1 MPNIRPLVQ
10 CHPLLLACCY
20 VCISGL
26 IALKIVGDT
35 NNTND
40 TRPPVHIGAVFPMS
54 AGTGGW
60 PGGEGCLPAA
70 SMALQD
76 VNRVLKKFR
85 LVMYWDD
92 SECHPGL
99 GARRL
104 YELLYNNP
112 TKLMLLSGCSL
123 VSTVIAE
130 AAPVWNLIVLAYGAS
145 SPALSDRTRFP
156 TLFRTHPS
164 ATIHN
169 PTRVQLFKKFNWQ
182 KIAILQSVEE
192 VFRSTAADLE
202 ESCEMNNIKVL
213 SVQSFFG
220 DPAAAVRSLKRQDAR
235 IFVGLF
241 YEKEA
246 RKVFCEVY
254 KQKLYGRKYVWF
266 LIGWYPDDWYIPLS
280 GEMLNCTADQMKLAT
295 QYHFTTEALMHS
307 QDNKPGV
314 SGMNSKQ
321 FVHRLSEMLEKAPNI
336 TGGFPESPLAYDAI
350 WHGDVM
356 FSEKGERIA
365 LTQIEQLQDGKYEI
379 MGFYDYRSE
388 NLTWLNKEKFVANK
402 IPPDETVIQD
412 KWLSVDFDLYLA
424 FGLLGLLGVTLAILL
439 LIFNICFS
447 HRKVIKESHPQ
458 VNNVMLVGFIIM
470 FVSMLLFGLPVEE
483 VSISEKY
490 FPLFCYGQVVTIMYG
505 FTLSYGAMFSK
516 ILMVH
521 RLGNITMKNWTWKFY
536 AIIGF
541 LIGLDTA
548 IVIIWISVDSLRRSV
563 ETFDSI
569 EYVEENI
576 RLRIFMEHCT
586 SLIYSYKGIL
596 LFFGLFLAYESRKIK
611 TKLLNDSR
619 LISMAIYN
627 VAILCFITAPVEII
641 ISSKP
646 DASFAFFAVTVV
658 LSTFLSMGLIFIPK
672 IQYICQVPAY
682 AEEQEVK
689 TSQDTYKERLNALQN
704 ENIALRSEIIE
715 AEKKLAEIK
724 QNLNVNLLGDV
735 HFNQQQGSG
744 YQWRFS
750 RGSHIR
756 EWLAETGTMLL
767 RIGGGRYLF
776 DRIAQMEA
784 LEGGNVSRFFK
795 ARNSSSMFLPQEI
808 ESDTIWF

>member
-1 MPNIRPLVQ
+1 MPSSRPLVQ

-26 IALKIVGDT
+26 TALKIVGDID
-35 NNTND
+35 NTND

-402 IPPDETVIQD
+402 IPPDETIIQD
-412 KWLSVDFDLYLA
+412 KWLSVNFDLYLA
-424 FGLLGLLGVTLAILL
+424 FGLLGLLGVTLA
-439 LIFNICFS
+439 
-447 HRKVIKESHPQ
+447 
-458 VNNVMLVGFIIM
+458 
-470 FVSMLLFGLPVEE
+470 
-483 VSISEKY
+483 
-490 FPLFCYGQVVTIMYG
+490 GQVVTIMYG

-521 RLGNITMKNWTWKFY
+521 RLGNITMKNWVQTWKFY

-541 LIGLDTA
+541 LIGLDTI

-576 RLRIFMEHCT
+576 KLRIFMEHCT
-586 SLIYSYKGIL
+586 SHNYELWIGLIYSYKGIL

-704 ENIALRSEIIE
+704 ENVALRSEIIE

-735 HFNQQQGSG
+735 HFNQQQSSG
-744 YQWRFS
+744 YDWRFS
-750 RGSHIR
+750 RGSQIR

-784 LEGGNVSRFFK
+784 LEGDNIGRFFK

-808 ESDTIWF
+808 ESDTML